1 MRYLSKPIK
10 RHELFELIDG
20 GEGIDV
26 EFKRQF
32 STPEKIA
39 REMIALANTRGGYI
53 LFGVDDDRSIRGV
66 RSEKAELGQV
76 EHAAQFLCDPPIE
89 IEAEHVHAGRGKYIV
104 LIRVPESRTKPHVLV
119 EFDNTGRRAKAQ
131 SNQGFVR
138 VGENSVHA
146 SNEVMSVMR
155 HSRDDSPALL
165 LSIGPNEKALF
176 EYLEQN
182 ERITL
187 NEFGDLVNISDRRAS
202 RILVS
207 LVRSGNLLIHTM
219 EREEFYTLA

>member
-1 MRYLSKPIK
+1 MRYLSKPVK

-20 GEGIDV
+20 GEGMDV

-53 LFGVDDDRSIRGV
+53 LFGVDDDRTIRGV

-76 EHAAQFLCDPPIE
+76 EHSAQFLCEPPLE
-89 IEAEHVHAGRGKYIV
+89 IEAEHVHAGGGKYIV
-104 LIRVPESRTKPHVLV
+104 LIRVNESRIKPHVLV
-119 EFDNTGRRAKAQ
+119 EFDSSGRRSNIQ
-131 SNQGFVR
+131 TNQGFVR

-146 SNEVMSVMR
+146 SKEMMSVMR
-155 HSRDDSPALL
+155 HSRDDSPPLL
-165 LSIGPNEKALF
+165 LSIGLNEKALF
-176 EYLEQN
+176 EYLEKN
-182 ERITL
+182 VRITL
-187 NEFGDLVNISDRRAS
+187 KEFGDLVNISDRRAS

-207 LVRSGNLLIHTM
+207 LVRSGNLIIHTM